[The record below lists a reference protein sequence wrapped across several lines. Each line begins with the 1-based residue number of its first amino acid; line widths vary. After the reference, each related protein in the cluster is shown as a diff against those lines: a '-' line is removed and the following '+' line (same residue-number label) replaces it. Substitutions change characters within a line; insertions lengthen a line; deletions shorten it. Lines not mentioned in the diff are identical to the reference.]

1 MLTALTVAG
10 CAAGVVAGLWSGPLW
25 LDETLSVE
33 IATLPLAEFYS
44 ALRQDGSPPLYYLLL
59 HGWMALL
66 GEGTVVVRLPSAL
79 LTAVAL
85 LLAYRVGTRLGEL
98 TDRAERPWDPVASGR
113 ACVIVLAALPWT
125 MRFGSEARMYVLV
138 VVLVLAGT
146 LALLA
151 VHRSASRGAVLGLA
165 ASVTGLLLTH
175 YWALFVLMA
184 VGLLHLPGL
193 LRRRPPAVRVAVAGT
208 IGVLAFLP
216 WLPTFLFQAAH
227 TGAPWAKPVQLL
239 DLLRWPRFFGAGTL
253 LERTIMAWALSGL
266 GLLAVA
272 RVPVARHTGGVAT
285 GAVLLAWTSVA
296 IGGGAYVP
304 RYMAVV
310 VPLVAL
316 TVALGALALP
326 GPRRPFLALALV
338 AGFGVATGIPAAGG
352 QRTFAGDVASAFRSS
367 AASGDLLVYCP
378 DQLGPPVARLLGP
391 GYRQVV
397 YPSLQDP
404 ARIDWVDYRARQDA
418 ADPQVVAARVD
429 ALAGRQRLFVLVAS
443 GYRTFEGDCERLLSE
458 LAQRRGRA
466 DDWSGTLGGPDPL
479 LFRFP

>member
-1 MLTALTVAG
+1 MLTALAVVG
-10 CAAGVVAGLWSGPLW
+10 CAAGVVVGLWSGPLW

-33 IATLPLAEFYS
+33 IAALPLPEFYQ

-59 HGWMALL
+59 HGWMSLL

-79 LTAVAL
+79 LTVVAL
-85 LLAYRVGTRLGEL
+85 LLAYRLGTRLGEL
-98 TDRAERPWDPVASGR
+98 TDRAERPWDPVATGR
-113 ACVIVLAALPWT
+113 ACVVALAALPWT

-151 VHRSASRGAVLGLA
+151 VHRSPSRGAVLGLA

-175 YWALFVLMA
+175 YWALFLLMA
-184 VGLLHLPGL
+184 VGLMHLPGL
-193 LRRRPPAVRVAVAGT
+193 LRRRPAAVRVAVAGT
-208 IGVLAFLP
+208 IGVLAFFP

-227 TGAPWAKPVQLL
+227 TGAPWAKAVEPL

-253 LERTIMAWALSGL
+253 LERTIVAWVLGGL
-266 GLLAVA
+266 GLLAVV
-272 RVPVARHTGGVAT
+272 RVPVARRTGGIAAAT
-285 GAVLLAWTSVA
+285 ILLAWTSVA
-296 IGGGAYVP
+296 IGGGAYVA

-310 VPLVAL
+310 VPLVAV
-316 TVALGALALP
+316 TVALVALALP
-326 GPRRPFLALALV
+326 GFRRPFLALALV
-338 AGFGVATGIPAAGG
+338 AAFGVVTGVPAAGG
-352 QRTFAGDVASAFRSS
+352 SRTFAGDVATAYRSS
-367 AASGDLLVYCP
+367 AATGDLLVYCP

-397 YPSLQDP
+397 YPSLAEP

-418 ADPQVVAARVD
+418 ADPRAIAASVD

-458 LAQRRGRA
+458 VAQRRGRA
-466 DDWSGTLGGPDPL
+466 DDWSGTLGGADPL